1 MDGCHRR
8 SAMQGDPKVIQ
19 FLNTVLRNE
28 LTAINQYFLHSR
40 QLNHWGVTRLGE
52 YEYKESIA
60 EMKHAD
66 HIIER
71 VLFLGGLP
79 NLQDLDKLLIGENV
93 REVLDCDLKLE
104 VQALGDLREA
114 IAYAESVRDYAS
126 RDLLQS
132 ILKDEEE
139 HVDFIEI
146 QTDLIGRI
154 GIENYIQLQSGS
166 AS

>member
-1 MDGCHRR
+1 
-8 SAMQGDPKVIQ
+8 MQGDQKVIQ
-19 FLNTVLRNE
+19 LLNGILRNE

-40 QLNHWGVTRLGE
+40 QLNHWGVTKLGE

-66 HIIER
+66 ELIER
-71 VLFLGGLP
+71 VLFLNGLP

-93 REVLDCDLKLE
+93 KEVLECDLKAE
-104 VQALGDLREA
+104 TKALADLREA
-114 IAYAESVRDYAS
+114 IAYTETVRDYAS
-126 RDLLQS
+126 RDLLED
-132 ILKDEEE
+132 ILKHEEE
-139 HVDFIEI
+139 SIDFIEV
-146 QTDLIGRI
+146 QFDLIDGM

>member
-1 MDGCHRR
+1 MR
-8 SAMQGDPKVIQ
+8 GDPKVIQ
-19 FLNTVLRNE
+19 LLNGILRNE

-40 QLNHWGVTRLGE
+40 QLNHWGGTRLGE

-66 HIIER
+66 ELIER

-93 REVLDCDLKLE
+93 KEVLECDLKAELK
-104 VQALGDLREA
+104 ALDDLREA
-114 IAYAESVRDYAS
+114 IAYTESVRDYAS
-126 RDLLQS
+126 RDLLQE
-132 ILKDEEE
+132 ILDHEEE
-139 HVDFIEI
+139 SIDFVEI
-146 QTDLIGRI
+146 QLDLIGRI
-154 GIENYIQLQSGS
+154 GIENYTQLQSSS

>member
-1 MDGCHRR
+1 MR
-8 SAMQGDPKVIQ
+8 GDPKVIQ
-19 FLNTVLRNE
+19 LLNGILRNE

-40 QLNHWGVTRLGE
+40 QLNHWGVTKLGE

-66 HIIER
+66 ELIER

-93 REVLDCDLKLE
+93 KEILECDLKAE
-104 VQALGDLREA
+104 IEALGDLREA
-114 IAYAESVRDYAS
+114 IAYTESVRDYAS
-126 RDLLQS
+126 RDLLQE
-132 ILKDEEE
+132 ILDHEEE
-139 HVDFIEI
+139 SIDFVEI
-146 QTDLIGRI
+146 QLDLIGRI
-154 GIENYIQLQSGS
+154 GIENYTQLQSSS

>member
-1 MDGCHRR
+1 
-8 SAMQGDPKVIQ
+8 MQGDPKVIQ
-19 FLNTVLRNE
+19 LLNGILRNE

-40 QLNHWGVTRLGE
+40 QLNHWGVTKLGE

-66 HIIER
+66 ELIER
-71 VLFLGGLP
+71 VLFLNGLP

-93 REVLDCDLKLE
+93 KEILECDLKAE
-104 VQALGDLREA
+104 TKALADLREA
-114 IAYAESVRDYAS
+114 IAYTETVRDYAS
-126 RDLLQS
+126 RDLLED
-132 ILKDEEE
+132 ILKHEEE
-139 HVDFIEI
+139 SIDFIEV
-146 QTDLIGRI
+146 QFDLIDGM